1 MFSTALEE
9 KKPKGQK
16 ERDRQKATLKASA
29 LEAAT
34 APSCL
39 ITPLSLPSLL
49 FLIVR
54 AALQYFYQMISP
66 SSSAALMF
74 MKMILHRNASCM
86 PRCHCLSSSLASTC
100 VYKCVFVFVEGGWGC
115 HNRLSSCVCNYVRA
129 YLRSCIFTL
138 GETCVS
144 ACESSIF
151 CSLCVCVKSLLLFLC
166 ELWLRCWVCECAPPT
181 PLNPSTPFP
190 LPKGIIHRT

>member
-100 VYKCVFVFVEGGWGC
+100 VYKCVFVFVEGGVGGVITDWVVVFAIMRERIWG
-115 HNRLSSCVCNYVRA
+115 RV
-129 YLRSCIFTL
+129 FL